1 MLTLRFD
8 GLFRE
13 VSGQFEDYQQAGI
26 MCYGWLIQRAGVPIA
41 QGHGAF
47 ARGSE
52 ASSNIAEYLA
62 LIEGLDALQDFASVG
77 ESVCV
82 CGDAKSIID
91 QMRGV
96 SQVNASSVQPI
107 YDRAIKLAAR
117 FSIIEWV
124 WLPRKKNHLA
134 DSLTRRA
141 LRQIR
146 RDRENYDAMVKAIT
160 RTNPRKTQPPR
171 LLQMLDLRI
180 YSNARPALTSAPEG
194 LGAD

>member
-13 VSGQFEDYQQAGI
+13 VSGQSEEFSKAGI
-26 MCYGWLIQRAGVPIA
+26 MCYGWLIQRGGAPIA

-47 ARGSE
+47 ARGRE

-62 LIEGLDALQDFASVG
+62 LIEGLDALQDFVREG
-77 ESVCV
+77 EHICIY
-82 CGDAKSIID
+82 GDAKSIID

-96 SQVNASSVQPI
+96 SQVNSTSVKPL
-107 YDRAIKLAAR
+107 YRRAVRLARR
-117 FSIIEWV
+117 FAYVEWV
-124 WLPRKKNHLA
+124 WLPRKNNHLA
-134 DSLTRRA
+134 DSLTRKA

-146 RDRENYDAMVKAIT
+146 RDRENFDATVEQIT
-160 RTNPRKTQPPR
+160 RPPGPKVNPQR
-171 LLQMLDLRI
+171 LLQMLDLRV
-180 YSNARPALTSAPEG
+180 YLNARPALASEA